1 MHGLTG
7 SSAMRSPLVADPA
20 NFRRGLG
27 GADGAPGAASLLG
40 LVGATAAI
48 LLLTI
53 VPEEESGRTVQAS
66 IDAAGN
72 ARVDHVS
79 GRQYLRAYLD
89 IAGIPTACDGITRG
103 VRMGQT
109 FTEEQCTA
117 QLVEEIEIHARG
129 ALACAPSLARPGRD
143 YQRAAAISLTF
154 NIGIGGFC
162 GSSARKAFEAG
173 QMTYACDRF
182 LPWNKA
188 RVRGGLRPVRG
199 LTLRR
204 QREREICLTGL
215 TPDRTPA
222 NLRERMERFR

>member
-1 MHGLTG
+1 MTDRLASAPA
-7 SSAMRSPLVADPA
+7 SS
-20 NFRRGLG
+20 RGG
-27 GADGAPGAASLLG
+27 IAAG
-40 LVGATAAI
+40 LVSLVGLAAGA

-53 VPEEESGRTVQAS
+53 VPEEESGRTVRAE

-72 ARVDHVS
+72 ARLEHVN

-103 VRMGQT
+103 VRMGQIY
-109 FTEEQCTA
+109 TEEQCTA
-117 QLVEEIEIHARG
+117 KLIEEIEIHARG
-129 ALACAPSLARPGRD
+129 ALRCAPSLAGPARD

-154 NIGIGGFC
+154 NIGVGGFC
-162 GSSARKAFEAG
+162 GSSIRRAFEAG
-173 QMTYACDRF
+173 QPAQACDRF
-182 LPWNKA
+182 LAWNKA
-188 RVRGGLRPVRG
+188 RVRGQLRTVRG

-222 NLRERMERFR
+222 NLRARMERFR